1 MKAMEVEKITN
12 YLETAKQI
20 ILSGDELKIFI
31 LKNDLEKM
39 LKIFL
44 KKSQI
49 ELFNSYLTQVY
60 LTINQ
65 NSIILLKKEIEYLKF
80 IIKIFSKV
88 NNEEIY
94 QLIVMFEDVI

>member
-20 ILSGDELKIFI
+20 IL
-31 LKNDLEKM
+31 
-39 LKIFL
+39 
-44 KKSQI
+44 SQI